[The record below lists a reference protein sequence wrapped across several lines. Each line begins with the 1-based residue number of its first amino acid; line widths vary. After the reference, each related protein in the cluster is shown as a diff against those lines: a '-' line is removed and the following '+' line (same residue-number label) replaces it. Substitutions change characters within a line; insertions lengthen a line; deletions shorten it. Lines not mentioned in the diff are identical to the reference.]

1 MSDSD
6 GKPTGNQTNE
16 TTHFAH
22 EDELRDQAEHETLGG
37 VDLDHCGRMHE

>member
-6 GKPTGNQTNE
+6 EKPTGNQTQE
-16 TTHFAH
+16 PTPFVH